1 MDYEAAL
8 ERARKQAQRILGDL
22 ASAEDVASAAVTRI
36 AGGADPRFFGLIVN
50 GLAID
55 EYRRRGREYPVDTK
69 ELISL
74 EERGEDVLLQGSTLT
89 LADVEFRADF
99 DRALRALP
107 AEERDAVI
115 LTDLRGLTV
124 REASGVLDTSYV
136 TVHRR
141 AETARTFL
149 KQEVAA

>member
-36 AGGADPRFFGLIVN
+36 AAGADPRFFGLIVN

-55 EYRRRGREYPVDTK
+55 EYRRRGREFPVSAQ
-69 ELISL
+69 ELVDL
-74 EERGEDVLLQGSTLT
+74 ESRGEQVLLQGSTLT
-89 LADVEFRADF
+89 LADVEFRSDF

-107 AEERDAVI
+107 AEERDALI
-115 LTDLRGLTV
+115 LTDLRGLNQ
-124 REASGVLDTSYV
+124 REAADVLETSQP

-141 AETARTFL
+141 AETARTFIS
-149 KQEVAA
+149 QEVSA